1 MSLSL
6 AIAPVLLGDVKLNIL
21 DTPGYADF
29 FGEVRAAAS
38 VADLAVVVVSAVE
51 GIEAQTEAAW
61 ELAAEL
67 GLPRLVFVNKL
78 DRERAS
84 FDRTLGAL
92 RERFGAGIAPLELP
106 VGEESGFRGIAD
118 LLTDTAIIY
127 EGGKPQS
134 GPIPDD
140 LAATEH
146 EVREQL
152 VEGIVVGDDALMER
166 YLDGETPSGAELEA
180 TLAHGVAQ
188 GLVFPVVCGSAVTGV
203 GIDRLAT
210 LAGRDRPQSRLPS
223 RRGGRVPATRCRR
236 WRATPPASPWPGC
249 SRPSP
254 TPTWARSRCC
264 ACCRG
269 RSSPT
274 PCSPTPAPTPTSAP
288 HSCSSCGARKPSPCE
303 AARPATSWP
312 CPSSPTPPPATPWR
326 PRARPSWCPPRR
338 PSPCVLAVAIRPK
351 SKGDEDKLMT
361 GLHRLQEEDPAL
373 VVERVDE
380 THQTILRGTGE
391 THLAVAAERL
401 ARKFGVEVAT
411 EDVLV
416 PYRETITQQAEAEG
430 KYKKQ
435 TGGHG
440 QFGVASIRIEP
451 LERGE
456 GFHFV
461 DQVVGGAIPKQY
473 IPAVEKGVVEA
484 MGQGGVHGYPVVDV
498 QVTCFD
504 GKYHPVDSSEM
515 SFKMAGSLAFKE
527 AMAKA
532 GPVLLEPISLHRGHR
547 ARHHAGRR
555 PRRPQLAPG
564 PGPGH
569 RHRRRR
575 PAADHRP
582 RAHRRDPALRRGPA
596 LAHRRPGPVP
606 RRARPLRRHARQPR
620 RAHGQGQGRL
630 TGEPPSRLSPGPAEP
645 RAGWAA
651 PPGAQGAGQA
661 RCRRSHPTASDSGM
675 TRTPAT
681 EVMKFVSPDHR
692 GSDVQ
697 VQVRRGS
704 PPRRRGPGWRPC

>member
-1 MSLSL
+1 VPSYPPSRIRNVALVGHNGSGKTTLAEALLFATGATTRQGKVDDGSTVSDFEPEEVKRHMSLSL
-6 AIAPVLLGDVKLNIL
+6 ALAPCTLGDVKINVV

-29 FGEVRAAAS
+29 FGEVRAALS
-38 VADLAVVVVSAVE
+38 VVDLVVVVVSAVE

-61 ELAAEL
+61 ALAAEL
-67 GLPRLVFVNKL
+67 GLPRLVFINKL

-84 FDRTLGAL
+84 FDRTLAGL

-106 VGEESGFRGIAD
+106 VGEEAGFRGVAD
-118 LLTDTAIIY
+118 LLTDSAIIY
-127 EGGKPQS
+127 EGGKPQP

-166 YLDGETPSGAELEA
+166 YLDGDVPSGAELEA
-180 TLAHGVAQ
+180 TLARGVAD
-188 GLVFPVVCGSAVTGV
+188 GLVFPVVCGSATTGV
-203 GIDRLAT
+203 GIDRLASLLSEIAPSPDVRPPLEVRAGDAVHEVACDPGAQPLARVFKTISDPYVGKISLLRVVSGTIRPDTVLTNPRSHADERLHVLQLLRGKEAQPANEAQAGDIVAVPKLSDTATGDT
-210 LAGRDRPQSRLPS
+210 LAPKG
-223 RRGGRVPATRCRR
+223 
-236 WRATPPASPWPGC
+236 TPVVIPG
-249 SRPSP
+249 
-254 TPTWARSRCC
+254 
-264 ACCRG
+264 
-269 RSSPT
+269 
-274 PCSPTPAPTPTSAP
+274 TPAEPVALSI
-288 HSCSSCGARKPSPCE
+288 
-303 AARPATSWP
+303 
-312 CPSSPTPPPATPWR
+312 
-326 PRARPSWCPPRR
+326 
-338 PSPCVLAVAIRPK
+338 AIRPK

-373 VVERVDE
+373 HVERVDE

-391 THLAVAAERL
+391 THLAVTAERL

-416 PYRETITQQAEAEG
+416 PFRETITKQAEAEG

-473 IPAVEKGVVEA
+473 IPAVEKGIIEA
-484 MGQGGVHGYPVVDV
+484 MGLGGEHGYPVVDV

-532 GPVLLEPISLHRGHR
+532 APVLLEPISL
-547 ARHHAGRR
+547 
-555 PRRPQLAPG
+555 LEVTV
-564 PGPGH
+564 
-569 RHRRRR
+569 
-575 PAADHRP
+575 PASMQGDILG
-582 RAHRRDPALRRGPA
+582 DLNSRRGRVQGTDTLEGGTQKITA
-596 LAHRRPGPVP
+596 LVP
-606 RRARPLRRHARQPR
+606 TAEIQRYAVDLRS
-620 RAHGQGQGRL
+620 L
-630 TGEPPSRLSPGPAEP
+630 TGGRGRFRSEHDHYDVVPANLVE
-645 RAGWAA
+645 RMAKAK
-651 PPGAQGAGQA
+651 AQ
-661 RCRRSHPTASDSGM
+661 AS
-675 TRTPAT
+675 T
-681 EVMKFVSPDHR
+681 
-692 GSDVQ
+692 
-697 VQVRRGS
+697 
-704 PPRRRGPGWRPC
+704 

>member
-1 MSLSL
+1 MSSYPPSRIRNVALVGHNGSGKTALAEALLFATGAINRQGRVDDGTTVCDFEPEEIKRHMSLSL
-6 AIAPVLLGDVKLNIL
+6 ALAPCMLGDVKLNII

-29 FGEVRAAAS
+29 FGEVRAAAA
-38 VADLAVVVVSAVE
+38 VVDLAVVVVSAVE

-61 ELAAEL
+61 ELASEL
-67 GLPRLVFVNKL
+67 GLPRLVFINKL

-84 FDRTLGAL
+84 FDRTLNAL
-92 RERFGAGIAPLELP
+92 QERFGAGIAPLELP

-127 EGGKPQS
+127 EGGKSQS
-134 GPIPDD
+134 APIPDD

-166 YLDGETPSGAELEA
+166 YLDGDVPSGAELEA
-180 TLAHGVAQ
+180 TLANGVAQ

-210 LAGRDRPQSRLPS
+210 LLAEIAPS
-223 RRGGRVPATRCRR
+223 PD
-236 WRATPPASPWPGC
+236 
-249 SRPSP
+249 SRPPVEVHAGDSVHEVACDP
-254 TPTWARSRCC
+254 EGQPLARVFKTISDPYVGKISLLRVLSGTIKPDTVLTDPRTHSDQRLHVLQLLRGKEAQPLSEVQAGDIVAVPKLSNTATGDTLAPKGTPVLVDS
-264 ACCRG
+264 
-269 RSSPT
+269 
-274 PCSPTPAPTPTSAP
+274 
-288 HSCSSCGARKPSPCE
+288 
-303 AARPATSWP
+303 
-312 CPSSPTPPPATPWR
+312 PPPEPV
-326 PRARPSWCPPRR
+326 
-338 PSPCVLAVAIRPK
+338 VLSIAIRPK

-361 GLHRLQEEDPAL
+361 SLHRLQEEDPSL

-416 PYRETITQQAEAEG
+416 AFRETISQQAEAEG

-440 QFGVASIRIEP
+440 QYGVASVRIEP

-456 GFHFV
+456 GFYFV
-461 DQVVGGAIPKQY
+461 DKVVGGAIPKQY
-473 IPAVEKGVVEA
+473 IPAVEKGVLEA
-484 MGQGGVHGYPVVDV
+484 MSQGGVHGYPVVDV

-532 GPVLLEPISLHRGHR
+532 GPVLLEPVSRLEVVV
-547 ARHHAGRR
+547 
-555 PRRPQLAPG
+555 
-564 PGPGH
+564 
-569 RHRRRR
+569 
-575 PAADHRP
+575 PAHMQGDILG
-582 RAHRRDPALRRGPA
+582 DLNSRRGRVQGTDSVAGA
-596 LAHRRPGPVP
+596 LQKITAIVP
-606 RRARPLRRHARQPR
+606 TAEIQRYAVDLRS
-620 RAHGQGQGRL
+620 L
-630 TGEPPSRLSPGPAEP
+630 TGGRGRFHAEHDHYDAMPSNLVERMAK
-645 RAGWAA
+645 AK
-651 PPGAQGAGQA
+651 
-661 RCRRSHPTASDSGM
+661 
-675 TRTPAT
+675 AT
-681 EVMKFVSPDHR
+681 
-692 GSDVQ
+692 
-697 VQVRRGS
+697 
-704 PPRRRGPGWRPC
+704 